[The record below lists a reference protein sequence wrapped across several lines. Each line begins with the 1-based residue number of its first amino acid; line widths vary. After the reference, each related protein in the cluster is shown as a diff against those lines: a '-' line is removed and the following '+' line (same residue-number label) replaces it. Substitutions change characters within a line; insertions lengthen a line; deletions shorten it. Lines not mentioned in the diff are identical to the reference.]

1 MSLCPFNGFEPCPE
15 SCALAAEGGGCRLVE
30 SLTAISA
37 AVSMIAETRHAMGE
51 QTVMQLAPAPVTPT
65 EYVTG
70 KGADHYDGMSTKKSF
85 LELRTAMARGEVVG
99 EAMVQRVATN
109 LVMACHPSLY
119 VDGHGSVAK
128 FRRIGGGDND

>member
-1 MSLCPFNGFEPCPE
+1 MSLCPFNDFTPCPE
-15 SCALAAEGGGCRLVE
+15 ACAFAAEGGGCRLVE

-37 AVSMIAETRHAMGE
+37 AVSMIAETRHAAGV
-51 QTVMQLAPAPVTPT
+51 QTVMQLAPVPVTPT
-65 EYVTG
+65 EYVTR
-70 KGADHYDGMSTKKSF
+70 KGADHYEGMSTKESF

-128 FRRIGGGDND
+128 FRRIGGDND

>member
-15 SCALAAEGGGCRLVE
+15 ACAFAAEGGGCRLVE

-51 QTVMQLAPAPVTPT
+51 QTAMALAPVPVTPT
-65 EYVTG
+65 EYVTD
-70 KGADHYDGMSTKKSF
+70 KGADHYVGMPTKEAF
-85 LELRTAMARGEVVG
+85 LELRAAMARGEVKG
-99 EAMVQRVATN
+99 DAMPQRAATN
-109 LVMACHPSLY
+109 LVVRRHPSLY

-128 FRRIGGGDND
+128 FRKIGGVDND

>member
-15 SCALAAEGGGCRLVE
+15 SCALATEGGGCRLE

-51 QTVMQLAPAPVTPT
+51 QTVMQLAPVPVTPT
-65 EYVTG
+65 EYITR
-70 KGADHYDGMSTKKSF
+70 KSADHYEGLSTKESF

-119 VDGHGSVAK
+119 VDGHGSIAK
-128 FRRIGGGDND
+128 FRRIGGDND

>member
-37 AVSMIAETRHAMGE
+37 AVSMIAETRHATGE
-51 QTVMQLAPAPVTPT
+51 QTAMQLAPVPVTPV

-70 KGADHYDGMSTKKSF
+70 KGADHYEGMATKESF
-85 LELRTAMARGEVVG
+85 LEIRAAMARGEVVG

-109 LVMACHPSLY
+109 LVIRCHPSLY

-128 FRRIGGGDND
+128 FRRIGGDND